1 MKLKI
6 LVKIVDSVLGSSKDD
21 ETPADMYL
29 PSWLRAFGLVLLA
42 AGTAAFIISF
52 IVHKL
57 TFLLLGV
64 GLFIGGVLAC
74 LCWKNQ
80 KARVLSDQEFEYTT
94 FLGKSHRYY
103 FRDITGLRK
112 NSDSMTLYV
121 SGSKVHIESCAIL
134 SERFVNLI
142 NQALKTL

>member
-64 GLFIGGVLAC
+64 GLFIAGVLAC

-80 KARVLSDQEFEYTT
+80 KARVLSDQEFEYHALISTDSI
-94 FLGKSHRYY
+94 SHDCEQTHSQQKKKL
-103 FRDITGLRK
+103 FFSIA
-112 NSDSMTLYV
+112 SS
-121 SGSKVHIESCAIL
+121 
-134 SERFVNLI
+134 
-142 NQALKTL
+142 